1 MNGDLITAWDAFRY
15 LIFEVKMDSSV
26 AEEIFMSIEMGPTVD
41 GKVTVY
47 KKDIDIEV
55 DKYFRSLTE
64 KNKK

>member
-26 AEEIFMSIEMGPTVD
+26 AEEIFMDIEMGPTVD

-47 KKDIDIEV
+47 KKDIDIDV
-55 DKYFRSLTE
+55 DKYFRSLTK